1 MYRVIKYVVNYENK
15 HTDEFYVMEGLTKE
29 QAEELAEN
37 LNIIDTQVC
46 EQLNVDIE
54 NKVEKEETND

>member
-1 MYRVIKYVVNYENK
+1 MYRVIKVVNYGNK
-15 HTDEFYVMEGLTKE
+15 QADEFYVMEGLTKE

-46 EQLNVDIE
+46 EQLDIDIE

>member
-1 MYRVIKYVVNYENK
+1 MYRVTKVVSRQGRYAYEY
-15 HTDEFYVMEGLTKE
+15 EVMTGLTKE

-46 EQLNVDIE
+46 KQLDIDIE

>member
-1 MYRVIKYVVNYENK
+1 MYQVIKVVSKQGKYAE
-15 HTDEFYVMEGLTKE
+15 EFYVMTGLTKE

-54 NKVEKEETND
+54 NKVEKENDND

>member
-1 MYRVIKYVVNYENK
+1 MYRVIKVVSKQGKYAE
-15 HTDEFYVMEGLTKE
+15 EYYVMTGLTKE

-54 NKVEKEETND
+54 NKVEKEE

>member
-1 MYRVIKYVVNYENK
+1 MYRVIKVVNYGNK
-15 HTDEFYVMEGLTKE
+15 HADEFYVMEGLTKE

-46 EQLNVDIE
+46 EQLNIDIE
-54 NKVEKEETND
+54 NKVVKEEE